1 MIKLQER
8 KASIQPI
15 ESKLKINILEDE
27 EIKQINQNTRKVL
40 EEIGVVFPSGKALN
54 ILAEVG
60 ANVDFNNQVVKIPA
74 HLLDKYLA
82 TSPRTYTMAGRRPDL
97 DVNVGN
103 GEGTYYYCSGEA
115 PKIVDFN
122 TGQRRLSVKQDIAN
136 HARIADYLPIISLLW
151 PTVSASDKGVTSP
164 LHGLEACF
172 NNTEKH
178 VESESVM
185 DQISARY
192 AVEMAIAIS
201 GGEEKLRDRP
211 ILSQLLCCIA
221 PLAQDRGGIEAAMV
235 FAKYGIPVGF
245 MSMPTLGLTAPPY
258 PAGALTLAMAETLSG
273 IMLTQII
280 NPGVGNYI
288 SVNPGIVDP
297 RTGSYFMGSGIAQIT
312 NVAAVQMAHSNG
324 IPVLACHSFGGSQYN
339 LSNWQAGYENFYSH
353 FLAVMAGADMSFGPS
368 GMYEAVSL
376 LDHPRILFDREILR
390 VIDDVTDGIEVNPKT
405 LSFDMIKQIE
415 QTGSYIGHKETAKA
429 YRSIWP
435 WESILYEDGAA
446 EGRKWRDPVEVARET
461 ISWILENHKPEPL
474 LEDVKQEVRKIVAA
488 ADKDEDLKKEVRG
501 HKKTK

>member
-15 ESKLKINILEDE
+15 ESKLKISILEDE
-27 EIKQINQNTRKVL
+27 EIKQINQNTRTVL
-40 EEIGVVFPSGKALN
+40 EEVGVVFPSEKALK
-54 ILAEVG
+54 IFAEVG
-60 ANVDFNNQVVKIPA
+60 AKVDFDNQLVKIPA
-74 HLLDKYLA
+74 HLLNKYLA
-82 TSPRTYTMAGRRPDL
+82 TSPRNYTMAGRRPDL
-97 DVNVGN
+97 DVKVGD
-103 GEGTYYYCSGEA
+103 GTGTYFYCSGEA
-115 PKIVDFN
+115 PKIVDFK
-122 TGQRRLSVKQDIAN
+122 TGERRLSVKQDTAN
-136 HARIADYLPIISLLW
+136 HACIADYLPIISLLW
-151 PTVSASDKGVTSP
+151 PTVSSSDRGVTSP

-178 VESESVM
+178 VETESVM

-192 AVEMAIAIS
+192 AVEMATAIA
-201 GGEEKLRDRP
+201 GNEKNLRKRP

-221 PLAQDRGGIEAAMV
+221 PLAQDRGGIEAAMI
-235 FAKYGIPVGF
+235 FAEYGIPVGF

-288 SVNPGIVDP
+288 SVNPGIIDP
-297 RTGSYFMGSGIAQIT
+297 STGNYFMGSGIAQIT
-312 NVAAVQMAHSNG
+312 NVGGIQMAHSNG
-324 IPVLACHSFGGSQYN
+324 IPVLACHSFGGSQYK
-339 LSNWQAGYENFYSH
+339 LGNWQAGYENFYSH

-405 LSFDMIKQIE
+405 LSFDMIKQIGH
-415 QTGSYIGHKETAKA
+415 TGSYIGHKESAKA

-435 WESILYEDGAA
+435 RESILYEDGTA

-461 ISWILENHKPEPL
+461 ISWILENHKPVQLP
-474 LEDVKQEVRKIVAA
+474 EDVKQEIRRIVTT
-488 ADKDEDLKKEVRG
+488 ADQDEKLKKEIG
-501 HKKTK
+501 GY

>member
-1 MIKLQER
+1 MIKLEER

-15 ESKLKINILEDE
+15 KSKLKISILDDP
-27 EIKQINQNTRKVL
+27 EISQINQNTRTVL
-40 EEIGVVFPSGKALN
+40 EEVGVTFPSDKALN
-54 ILAEVG
+54 IFAEVG
-60 ANVDFNNQVVKIPA
+60 ADVDFEKNLVKIPA
-74 HLLDKYLA
+74 DLLEKYLA
-82 TSPRTYTMAGRRPDL
+82 TSPRTYTMAGLRPEL
-97 DVNVGN
+97 DVHIGS
-103 GEGTYYYCSGEA
+103 GEGTYFYCSGEA
-115 PKIVDFN
+115 PKIVDFE
-122 TGQRRLSVKQDIAN
+122 TGERRLSLKQDIAN

-151 PTVSASDKGVTSP
+151 PSVSASDKGATSP

-185 DQISARY
+185 DEISARY
-192 AVEMAIAIS
+192 AVEMAIAIAGS
-201 GGEEKLRDRP
+201 EEKLRDRP

-221 PLAQDRGGIEAAMV
+221 PLAQDRGGIEAAMI
-235 FAKYGIPVGF
+235 FAEYGIPVGF

-288 SVNPGIVDP
+288 SINPGIIDP
-297 RTGSYFMGSGIAQIT
+297 RTGVYFMGSSIAQMT
-312 NVAAVQMAHSNG
+312 NVSGVQLAHSNG
-324 IPVLACHSFGGSQYN
+324 IPVLACHSFGGSQYE
-339 LSNWQAGYENFYSH
+339 LGNWQAGYENIYSH
-353 FLAVMAGADMSFGPS
+353 LLAVMAGADMSFGPS

-390 VIDDVTDGIEVNPKT
+390 VIDEITDGVDVNPKT
-405 LSFDMIKQIE
+405 LAFDMIKDMGQR
-415 QTGSYIGHKETAKA
+415 GGYISHKETAKV
-429 YRSIWP
+429 YRSIMP
-435 WESILYEDGAA
+435 RESILYEDGKP

-474 LEDVKQEVRKIVAA
+474 PTDVKNEIRKIVAA
-488 ADKDEDLKKEVRG
+488 ADVDDEI
-501 HKKTK
+501 